1 MLYMV
6 TFTISIPQTLAYIP
20 YMDPM
25 GYSFVVCLERKPS
38 FLGRST
44 LLTAAQLFGAAGA
57 RCVMSA
63 LALQRILLRTTPG
76 NRSIERE

>member
-1 MLYMV
+1 MLGEETILFGGS
-6 TFTISIPQTLAYIP
+6 TF
-20 YMDPM
+20 
-25 GYSFVVCLERKPS
+25 
-38 FLGRST
+38 
-44 LLTAAQLFGAAGA
+44 LTAAQLFGAAGA